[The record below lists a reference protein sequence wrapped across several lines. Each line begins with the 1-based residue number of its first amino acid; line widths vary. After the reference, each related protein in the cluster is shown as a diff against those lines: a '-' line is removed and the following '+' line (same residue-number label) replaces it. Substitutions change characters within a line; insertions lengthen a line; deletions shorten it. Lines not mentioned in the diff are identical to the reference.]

1 MAGAV
6 AAVGAWVTTTVAG
19 ALGTSAVATG
29 VAAVAGTVA
38 EGAVVGAV
46 IGGATALV
54 TGDNVLKGALHGGIV
69 GGITAGAAS
78 TLGIITNTWGVDA
91 QLASMGLE
99 KGASGGLI
107 KITSGSNLVS
117 SGDLAGKSML
127 SSSENSPTQAIEA
140 FGETAS
146 NAQQTALNTPQ
157 IVNQAI
163 TDTSQLTSPK
173 KGLLSGFTDSEKAHM
188 LGGAAQGGLQAIGKL
203 GSSIY
208 DAKSQE
214 GIIDKQQRIKDAQK
228 QASIPSLYKIQTQNT
243 KIQLPDWWGT
253 SVNAGD
259 KIINNNPNINTGTAL
274 NPVV

>member
-6 AAVGAWVTTTVAG
+6 AAVGAWVTTAVGG
-19 ALGTSAVATG
+19 ALGGSAVATG
-29 VAAVAGTVA
+29 VAAVAGAVA

-78 TLGIITNTWGVDA
+78 TLGIITNTWGVDD
-91 QLASMGLE
+91 QLADMGLE
-99 KGASGGLI
+99 KDTSGNLI
-107 KITSGSNLVS
+107 KITKGSNLITS
-117 SGDLAGKSML
+117 
-127 SSSENSPTQAIEA
+127 
-140 FGETAS
+140 TAS
-146 NAQQTALNTPQ
+146 NDLTNGNVIKSKADYAQNLSGGNSSNISNAGAKMIQNGTTATP
-157 IVNQAI
+157 
-163 TDTSQLTSPK
+163 TTTPPPK

-214 GIIDKQQRIKDAQK
+214 ELLDKQQEIKDAQK

-243 KIQLPDWWGT
+243 KIQLPDWWGA
-253 SVNAGD
+253 SVEAGN
-259 KIINNNPNINTGTAL
+259 KIINSNPNINTGIAL
-274 NPVV
+274 NSVV